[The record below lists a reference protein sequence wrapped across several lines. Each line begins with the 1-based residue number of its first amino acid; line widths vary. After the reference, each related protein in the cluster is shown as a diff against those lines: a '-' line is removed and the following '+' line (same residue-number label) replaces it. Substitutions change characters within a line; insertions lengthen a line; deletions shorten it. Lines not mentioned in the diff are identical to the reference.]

1 MAAAKTERLLN
12 LVICLLAASR
22 YLTKDQIRRAVP
34 GYSDSDEAFER
45 MFERDKEE
53 LRQLGIPVETAPVDR
68 FFDDE
73 IGYRI
78 QRSSYELPEIRLE
91 SDEAAVLGLAAR
103 VWQQRSLAQ
112 SASDALLKLRAAG
125 VETDDVSL
133 VGIEPRVNA
142 SEPAFGPLWEAVRD
156 RRPVTFDYRA
166 AGAVDVV
173 RRHLE
178 PWGIVSWHGRWYVTG
193 HDRDRGAVRSFRL
206 SRVVGDVRPDGEV
219 GSVEKPPD
227 ADIRAIVADAYGP
240 EPAAVQEATL
250 RIRSGAAYPLRRRA
264 QSVLSEEDG
273 WDLVVRRFF
282 GTESLAEY
290 LASFGP
296 DVVVLDPPELRDA
309 VVRLLRAVAGVTVD
323 A

>member
-22 YLTKDQIRRAVP
+22 YLTKEQIRRAVP

-73 IGYRI
+73 FGYRI
-78 QRSSYELPEIRLE
+78 QRSNYELPEIRLE
-91 SDEAAVLGLAAR
+91 ADEAAVLGLAAR
-103 VWQQRSLAQ
+103 VWQQRSLAE
-112 SASDALLKLRAAG
+112 SASVALLKLRAAG

-166 AGAVDVV
+166 AGASDAV

-193 HDRDRGAVRSFRL
+193 HDHDRGAVRSFRL
-206 SRVVGDVRPDGEV
+206 SRIVGDVRPAGAA
-219 GSVEKPPD
+219 GTVEKPPD
-227 ADIRAIVADAYGP
+227 ADIWAIVTHAYAS
-240 EPAAVQEATL
+240 EPTMQEATL
-250 RIRSGAAYPLRRRA
+250 RIRSGAAYPLRRRP
-264 QSVLSEEDG
+264 QSITSEGNG
-273 WDLVVRRFF
+273 WDRVVRRYTGDSF
-282 GTESLAEY
+282 AEY

-309 VVRLLRAVAGVTVD
+309 VVHHLRAVAGEAVP

>member
-1 MAAAKTERLLN
+1 MAAGKTERLLN
-12 LVICLLAASR
+12 LVICLLATSR
-22 YLTKDQIRRAVP
+22 YLTKEQIRRAVP

-68 FFDDE
+68 FFEDE

-78 QRSSYELPEIRLE
+78 QRSNYELPEIRLE
-91 SDEAAVLGLAAR
+91 ADEAAVLGLAAR

-112 SASDALLKLRAAG
+112 SASAALLKLRAAG
-125 VETDDVSL
+125 VDTDDVSL

-166 AGAVDVV
+166 AGAAEAV

-206 SRVVGDVRPDGEV
+206 SRVAGDVRPDGDDGTV
-219 GSVEKPPD
+219 NVPPD
-227 ADIRAIVADAYGP
+227 VDVRALVAHAYAG
-240 EPAAVQEATL
+240 EPSTQEAVL
-250 RIRSGAAYPLRRRA
+250 RIRAGAAYPLRRRA
-264 QSVLSEEDG
+264 QSITSDGEG
-273 WDLVVRRFF
+273 WDRVVRRYA

-296 DVVVLDPPELRDA
+296 DVVVLEPQDLRDA
-309 VVRLLRAVAGVTVD
+309 VVRRLRAVVGIPVPA
-323 A
+323 

>member
-22 YLTKDQIRRAVP
+22 YLTKEQIRRAVP

-73 IGYRI
+73 FGYRI
-78 QRSSYELPEIRLE
+78 QRSNYELPEIRLE
-91 SDEAAVLGLAAR
+91 ADEAAVLGLAAR
-103 VWQQRSLAQ
+103 VWQQRSLAE
-112 SASDALLKLRAAG
+112 SASVALLKLRAAG

-166 AGAVDVV
+166 AGAPDAV

-206 SRVVGDVRPDGEV
+206 SRVVGDVRADGAP
-219 GSVEKPPD
+219 GTVEKPPD
-227 ADIRAIVADAYGP
+227 ADIREIVTHAYAS
-240 EPAAVQEATL
+240 EPSMQEATL

-264 QSVLSEEDG
+264 QSIASEGDG
-273 WDLVVRRFF
+273 WDRVVRRYAGDSF
-282 GTESLAEY
+282 AEY

-309 VVRLLRAVAGVTVD
+309 VVHHLRAVAGVAVPV
-323 A
+323 

>member
-12 LVICLLAASR
+12 LVICLLATSR

-91 SDEAAVLGLAAR
+91 ADEAAVLGLAAR

-112 SASDALLKLRAAG
+112 SASAALLKLRAAG

-166 AGAVDVV
+166 AGAADVV

-193 HDRDRGAVRSFRL
+193 HDRDRAAVRSFRL
-206 SRVVGDVRPDGEV
+206 SRVVGDVRPDGDA
-219 GSVEKPPD
+219 GTVEKPPD

-240 EPAAVQEATL
+240 EPALQEATL

-264 QSVLSEEDG
+264 QSVISEEDG
-273 WDLVVRRFF
+273 WDLVVRRFAA
-282 GTESLAEY
+282 TESLAEY

-309 VVRLLRAVAGVTVD
+309 VVRQLSAVAAVTVN

>member
-1 MAAAKTERLLN
+1 VAAAKTERLLN
-12 LVICLLAASR
+12 LVICLLATSR
-22 YLTKDQIRRAVP
+22 YLTKEQIRRAVP

-45 MFERDKEE
+45 MFERDKDE

-78 QRSSYELPEIRLE
+78 QRSNYELPEIRLE
-91 SDEAAVLGLAAR
+91 ADEAAVLSLAAR

-112 SASDALLKLRAAG
+112 TASTALLKLRAAG

-133 VGIEPRVNA
+133 VGIEPRVNT

-156 RRPVTFDYRA
+156 RRPVTFEYRA
-166 AGAVDVV
+166 AGAGDAV

-206 SRVVGDVRPDGEV
+206 SRVVGDVRPEGEAGTV
-219 GSVEKPPD
+219 HKPPD
-227 ADIRAIVADAYGP
+227 ADIRAIVTHAYAS
-240 EPAAVQEATL
+240 EPSTQEATL
-250 RIRSGAAYPLRRRA
+250 RIRAGAAYPLRRRA
-264 QSVLSEEDG
+264 QSISDEGDG
-273 WDLVVRRFF
+273 WDRVVRRYAGDSF
-282 GTESLAEY
+282 AEY

-296 DVVVLDPPELRDA
+296 DVVVLDPPDLRDA
-309 VVRLLRAVAGVTVD
+309 VVRQLRAVAGLEEV

>member
-1 MAAAKTERLLN
+1 MPRVRLAKTSVSNEAGQLRTMSSSRRRRLAGESFSIVLE
-12 LVICLLAASR
+12 S
-22 YLTKDQIRRAVP
+22 
-34 GYSDSDEAFER
+34 
-45 MFERDKEE
+45 
-53 LRQLGIPVETAPVDR
+53 DR
-68 FFDDE
+68 FFEDE

-78 QRSSYELPEIRLE
+78 QRSNYELPEIRLE
-91 SDEAAVLGLAAR
+91 ADEAAVLGLAAR

-112 SASDALLKLRAAG
+112 SASAALLKLRAAG

-166 AGAVDVV
+166 VGAAEIV

-206 SRVVGDVRPDGEV
+206 SRVVGDVRADGPDG
-219 GSVEKPPD
+219 SVTVPPD
-227 ADIRAIVADAYGP
+227 VDVRALVADAYAG
-240 EPAAVQEATL
+240 EPSTQEAVL

-264 QSVLSEEDG
+264 QSITGDGDG
-273 WDLVVRRFF
+273 WDRVVRRYA

-296 DVVVLDPPELRDA
+296 DVVVLDPSDLRDA
-309 VVRLLRAVAGVTVD
+309 VLRRLRAVARIPVP

>member
-1 MAAAKTERLLN
+1 VAAAKTERLLN
-12 LVICLLAASR
+12 LVICLLATSR
-22 YLTKDQIRRAVP
+22 YLTKEQIRRAVP

-45 MFERDKEE
+45 MFERDKDE

-68 FFDDE
+68 FFDNE

-78 QRSSYELPEIRLE
+78 QRSNYELPEIRLE
-91 SDEAAVLGLAAR
+91 ADEAAVLALAAR

-112 SASDALLKLRAAG
+112 TASTALLKLRAAG

-142 SEPAFGPLWEAVRD
+142 SEPAFAPLWDAVRD
-156 RRPVTFDYRA
+156 RRPVAFDYQA
-166 AGAVDVV
+166 AGAPDVV

-206 SRVVGDVRPDGEV
+206 SRIVGNVRADGDA
-219 GSVEKPPD
+219 GTVEKPPD
-227 ADIRAIVADAYGP
+227 TDVRELVTHAYAS
-240 EPAAVQEATL
+240 EPSTQEATL
-250 RIRSGAAYPLRRRA
+250 RIRTGAAYPLRRRA
-264 QSVLSEEDG
+264 QSITNVGDG
-273 WDLVVRRFF
+273 WDHVVRRYAGDSF
-282 GTESLAEY
+282 AEY

-296 DVVVLDPPELRDA
+296 DVVVLDPPELRNE
-309 VVRLLRAVAGVTVD
+309 VVRHLRAVAGMAVP

>member
-12 LVICLLAASR
+12 LVICLLATSR
-22 YLTKDQIRRAVP
+22 YLTKEQIRRAVP

-53 LRQLGIPVETAPVDR
+53 LRQLGIPVEAAPVDR
-68 FFDDE
+68 FFEDE

-78 QRSSYELPEIRLE
+78 QRSNYELPDIRLE
-91 SDEAAVLGLAAR
+91 ADEAAVLGLAAR

-112 SASDALLKLRAAG
+112 SASAALLKLRAAG

-156 RRPVTFDYRA
+156 RRPVTFEYRA
-166 AGAVDVV
+166 AGATQVV

-206 SRVVGDVRPDGEV
+206 SRVVGDVRPDGDEGTV
-219 GSVEKPPD
+219 TVPPD
-227 ADIRAIVADAYGP
+227 VDVRALVAHAYAG
-240 EPAAVQEATL
+240 EPSTQEAVL
-250 RIRSGAAYPLRRRA
+250 RIRTGAAYPLRRRA
-264 QSVLSEEDG
+264 QSITSDGEG
-273 WDLVVRRFF
+273 WDRVVRRYA

-296 DVVVLDPPELRDA
+296 DVVVLEPHDLRDA
-309 VVRLLRAVAGVTVD
+309 VVRRLRAVVGAPVP

>member
-12 LVICLLAASR
+12 LVICLLATSR
-22 YLTKDQIRRAVP
+22 YLTKEQIRRAVP

-53 LRQLGIPVETAPVDR
+53 LRQLGIPVEAAPVDR
-68 FFDDE
+68 FFEDE

-78 QRSSYELPEIRLE
+78 QRSNYELPDIRLE
-91 SDEAAVLGLAAR
+91 ADEAAVLGLAAR

-112 SASDALLKLRAAG
+112 SASAALLKLRAAG

-156 RRPVTFDYRA
+156 RRPVTFEYRA
-166 AGAVDVV
+166 AGAAQVV

-206 SRVVGDVRPDGEV
+206 SRVVGDVRPDGDEGTV
-219 GSVEKPPD
+219 TVPPD
-227 ADIRAIVADAYGP
+227 VDVRALVAHAYAG
-240 EPAAVQEATL
+240 EPSTQEAVL
-250 RIRSGAAYPLRRRA
+250 RIRAGAAYPLRRRA
-264 QSVLSEEDG
+264 QSITSDGEG
-273 WDLVVRRFF
+273 WDRVVRRYA

-296 DVVVLDPPELRDA
+296 DVVVLEPHDLRDA
-309 VVRLLRAVAGVTVD
+309 VVRRLRAVVGVPVPS
-323 A
+323 

>member
-12 LVICLLAASR
+12 LVICLLATSR
-22 YLTKDQIRRAVP
+22 YLTKEQIRRAVP

-78 QRSSYELPEIRLE
+78 QRSNYELPEIQLE
-91 SDEAAVLGLAAR
+91 ADEAAVLGLAAR

-112 SASDALLKLRAAG
+112 TASAALLKLRAAG

-142 SEPAFGPLWEAVRD
+142 SEPAFGPLWDAVRD

-166 AGAVDVV
+166 AGAADTV

-178 PWGIVSWHGRWYVTG
+178 PWGIVSWRGRWYVTG
-193 HDRDRGAVRSFRL
+193 HDRDRAAVRSFRL
-206 SRVVGDVRPDGEV
+206 SRVVGDVRPNGDAGTVVVPADVDVRALVAHAYAGEP
-219 GSVEKPPD
+219 ST
-227 ADIRAIVADAYGP
+227 
-240 EPAAVQEATL
+240 QEAVL
-250 RIRSGAAYPLRRRA
+250 RIRAGAAYPLRRRA
-264 QSVLSEEDG
+264 QSITSEGQG
-273 WDLVVRRFF
+273 WDRIVRRYA

-290 LASFGP
+290 LASFGA
-296 DVVVLDPPELRDA
+296 DVVVIDPPELRDA
-309 VVRLLRAVAGVTVD
+309 VLRRLRAVAGVPVP